1 MARDDITRKHYTIV
15 ADNKR
20 GDVFKVFDPL
30 PDDSTPDH
38 DDSYPFD
45 NDPGYY
51 MRIAELEY
59 GENGLYKKLGKTGPQ
74 DELLKFM
81 KASGLLS
88 VLTATNES
96 TLNSQVHY
104 DEAREAK
111 KNKLILDIVKDRRKY
126 KTLETKSQA
135 ENRDYTTFKKLVEN
149 SVGFQ
154 ESVPVKRKKKKATEK
169 RKNVR
174 TTFRIPDEGTYY
186 VLDNLVERFLPRTEY
201 PVQHYAVKTWL
212 QKYYIFS
219 IYEKMLWSGAE
230 RLKKYRVDAD
240 WHKSQEIVF
249 APYFLDKDRDLPPD
263 LYTTFTPKIGKYYYF
278 ILNHTNLAGYC
289 YLIQHICTDD
299 EFFNFVKA
307 YEYGKLFSHDLFY
320 DQETGNRLYRLLSD
334 ETNRIYPFKRRN
346 MNYSVILESWRKS
359 KQGNSPYPSE
369 TDDITI
375 KNAWAARTID
385 RLGSKYIVTP
395 DRTLKVDKVSAEGGK
410 GKKNSGYYT
419 LKPLDET
426 DKVLIRDSRQAES
439 KMRYLQY
446 KLRLVNLLAYDK
458 LGEDY
463 QRPVD
468 ERIDI
473 CLDVINN
480 DPQVKALETWEQF
493 YEDWRNKFQ
502 TKLERV
508 SDLIEVHLDPE
519 YKTYGPRVID
529 KRLEKAYALLKDIE
543 NSLVDKK
550 EDVFHKK

>member
-88 VLTATNES
+88 ILMATNAS
-96 TLNSQVHY
+96 TLNSEVHY

-111 KNKLILDIVKDRRKY
+111 KNKLIHDIVKDRRKY

-154 ESVPVKRKKKKATEK
+154 ESVPEK
-169 RKNVR
+169 RKVEKSTETGER
-174 TTFRIPDEGTYY
+174 VHKVFRRPDEETYY
-186 VLDNLVERFLPRTEY
+186 VLDNLVERFLPHAEY
-201 PVQHYAVKTWL
+201 GEQHKKKSWL
-212 QKYYIFS
+212 QKHYIFS
-219 IYEKMLWSGAE
+219 IYEKMLWSGVE
-230 RLKKYRVDAD
+230 RLKKYRVDAN

-249 APYFLDKDRDLPPD
+249 ASYFLDKGRDLPHD
-263 LYTTFTPKIGKYYYF
+263 LYTTFTPKIGNFYYF

-289 YLIQHICTDD
+289 YLIQHICKD
-299 EFFNFVKA
+299 EAFYEFVED
-307 YEYGKLFSHDLFY
+307 YEDRKLFSHELYY
-320 DQETGNRLYRLLSD
+320 DEETGNLLYRLLSD
-334 ETNRIYPFKRRN
+334 ETNRIYPFTRKN
-346 MNYSVILESWRKS
+346 MNYKEVWEQWCAS
-359 KQGNSPYPSE
+359 KQGKSPYPAE

-375 KNAWAARTID
+375 KNAWAAKTIKE
-385 RLGSKYIVTP
+385 LGYKYIVIQ
-395 DRTLKVDKVSAEGGK
+395 DRALKIERLSAK
-410 GKKNSGYYT
+410 DCKNEEDSGYFV

-426 DKVLIRDSRQAES
+426 DRIKLQAS
-439 KMRYLQY
+439 KHAGAKMRYLQY

-468 ERIDI
+468 ERIQI

-480 DPQVKALETWEQF
+480 DPQVKALEAWEQF
-493 YEDWRNKFQ
+493 YEDWRAKFKTQ
-502 TKLERV
+502 LERV
-508 SDLIEVHLDPE
+508 SDLVAVHLDPE
-519 YKTYGPRVID
+519 YKDYGPCVID
-529 KRLEKAYALLKDIE
+529 ERLEKAYALLTEIE
-543 NSLVDKK
+543 DSLVDKK

>member
-51 MRIAELEY
+51 MRVAELEY

-88 VLTATNES
+88 ILMATNAS
-96 TLNSQVHY
+96 TLNSEVHY

-111 KNKLILDIVKDRRKY
+111 KNKLIHDIVKDRRKY

-154 ESVPVKRKKKKATEK
+154 ESVPEK
-169 RKNVR
+169 RKVEKSTETGER
-174 TTFRIPDEGTYY
+174 VHKVFRRPDEETYY
-186 VLDNLVERFLPRTEY
+186 VLDNLVERFLPHAEY
-201 PVQHYAVKTWL
+201 GEQHKKKSWL
-212 QKYYIFS
+212 QKHYIFS
-219 IYEKMLWSGAE
+219 IYEKMLWSGVE
-230 RLKKYRVDAD
+230 RLKKYRVDAN

-249 APYFLDKDRDLPPD
+249 ASYFLDKGRDLPHD
-263 LYTTFTPKIGKYYYF
+263 LYTTFTPKIGNFYYF

-289 YLIQHICTDD
+289 YLIQHICKD
-299 EFFNFVKA
+299 EAFYEFVED
-307 YEYGKLFSHDLFY
+307 YEDRKLFSHELYY
-320 DQETGNRLYRLLSD
+320 DEETGNLLYRLLSD
-334 ETNRIYPFKRRN
+334 ETIRIYPLTRKN
-346 MNYSVILESWRKS
+346 MNYKEVWEQWCAS
-359 KQGNSPYPSE
+359 KQGKSPYPAE

-375 KNAWAARTID
+375 KNAWAAKTIKE
-385 RLGSKYIVTP
+385 LGYKYIVIQ
-395 DRTLKVDKVSAEGGK
+395 DRALKIERLSAK
-410 GKKNSGYYT
+410 DCKNEEDSGYFV

-426 DKVLIRDSRQAES
+426 DRIKLQAS
-439 KMRYLQY
+439 KHAGAKMRYLQY

-468 ERIDI
+468 ERIQT
-473 CLDVINN
+473 CLDVINH
-480 DPQVKALETWEQF
+480 DPQVKALEAWEQF
-493 YEDWRNKFQ
+493 YEDWRAKFKTQ
-502 TKLERV
+502 LERV
-508 SDLIEVHLDPE
+508 SDLVAVHLDPE
-519 YKTYGPRVID
+519 YKDYGPCVID
-529 KRLEKAYALLKDIE
+529 ERLEKAYALLTEIE

-550 EDVFHKK
+550 EKVFHKK